1 MCICALFMYGMQ
13 CKRYSIHNTQR
24 KIEDLEDTKFTV
36 FFGVSNHELNMT
48 QSRIRYVS
56 CEVYS
61 WYGICNES
69 KLGYDCYFCFR
80 RLVTIL
86 MEINDPKQFFN
97 ILLVCEWK
105 CSTLVYPIWLFSLSK
120 WELQIQF
127 GFGHIHTCK
136 QLKNKN
142 FLRKVNDN
150 DVNLE
155 TT

>member
-1 MCICALFMYGMQ
+1 
-13 CKRYSIHNTQR
+13 
-24 KIEDLEDTKFTV
+24 
-36 FFGVSNHELNMT
+36 
-48 QSRIRYVS
+48 
-56 CEVYS
+56 
-61 WYGICNES
+61 
-69 KLGYDCYFCFR
+69 
-80 RLVTIL
+80 

-127 GFGHIHTCK
+127 GSDICK

-142 FLRKVNDN
+142 FLQKVNDN